1 MSNNSL
7 ITCTVRR
14 LTCHVLLLPFAPAAF
29 TAFLATMASADF
41 SAALTAEISPGKA
54 RELSARAV
62 GLYTSCLS
70 VTVGLR
76 VS

>member
-1 MSNNSL
+1 MTPL

-14 LTCHVLLLPFAPAAF
+14 LICHLLLLPFALAAF
-29 TAFLATMASADF
+29 TAVFTHMASADF
-41 SAALTAEISPGKA
+41 SAALTAEISPGKV

-62 GLYTSCLS
+62 GLYISCLS

-76 VS
+76 GS